1 MTVGNSDCRWTCTG
15 ILISVDVIHED
26 WRFCRILA
34 VKTDFGL
41 IHFFDHNIQH
51 FDKIDSLSPG
61 QLVILAGLI
70 TSESQSNGGRSP
82 YFLNP
87 ETIEAF

>member
-1 MTVGNSDCRWTCTG
+1 MTVGNSYCRWTCTG
-15 ILISVDVIHED
+15 VLLIVDVIHEY
-26 WRFCRILA
+26 WRFCRILS
-34 VKTDFGL
+34 VKTDSGL
-41 IHFFDHNIQH
+41 IYFFDHNIQH

-61 QLVILAGLI
+61 QLVTLGGLI
-70 TSESQSNGGRSP
+70 TPENQSNGGRSP